1 MSDLVFIAS
10 SLIITFLLFN
20 TLARLPILTA
30 CFIASLRVTAS
41 YLYFPVL
48 FPASDQTQLYWP
60 YILDGNCADFA
71 FNFTSFASSLHC
83 FLGVDSLQIINLSYG
98 LLGSFFYCLCF
109 RIFIIPTNQQYGG
122 FRQPVTTHIW
132 SYKLIV
138 LLATCDPASLLYFF
152 IQKRPLYLLS
162 HSLILLIVFYSSKN
176 ILLIVLC
183 FYFVLLFFFMI
194 GPTFFLL

>member
-30 CFIASLRVTAS
+30 CFIASLRVTTS

-48 FPASDQTQLYWP
+48 FPASDQTQLYGH
-60 YILDGNCADFA
+60 IFLMVIGADFA

-83 FLGVDSLQIINLSYG
+83 FLVVDSLQIINLSYG

-109 RIFIIPTNQQYGG
+109 RIFIIPTNQRVIG

-138 LLATCDPASLLYFF
+138 LLATCDPASLFYTSAFGKDLFTYF
-152 IQKRPLYLLS
+152 LTLS
-162 HSLILLIVFYSSKN
+162 FFSLFFTRAKIFSSLSFVFLFCS
-176 ILLIVLC
+176 
-183 FYFVLLFFFMI
+183 FVLL
-194 GPTFFLL
+194 